1 MSAITQR
8 FPRISRHPEAMALH
22 FSDRRPEVSLEI
34 AANFIV
40 DFSADD
46 DITGLEIL
54 WDDADRAGSESALLA
69 FGVFGSALV
78 WLRYH
83 YRDAAGR
90 FGGRHASAVSWQIGQ
105 LIGNAALNLRTVND
119 LGTGF
124 AIVEN
129 SGKRLLVA
137 DFKSVRTKPPWSGQR
152 QFGAIK
158 RGSKSIAASIDLVRR
173 DAAAGNSDAI
183 GIAVLIDETAQER
196 RNPRVPPGRWTD
208 WPGAGLYGNHI
219 RAHIAIIPPQN
230 CAYPWLPQHFLDF
243 PA

>member
-69 FGVFGSALV
+69 FGIFGAAVV
-78 WLRYH
+78 WLGYH
-83 YRDAAGR
+83 YAAHSGPQMRWATLRKAEQIISAAGLPLR
-90 FGGRHASAVSWQIGQ
+90 VAPSAPNG
-105 LIGNAALNLRTVND
+105 L
-119 LGTGF
+119 
-124 AIVEN
+124 AIADDD
-129 SGKRLLVA
+129 GKPLLCA
-137 DFKSVRTKPPWSGQR
+137 DFQHPPRRFLKTCSADPPAAPMEEIR
-152 QFGAIK
+152 SAIK
-158 RGSKSIAASIDLVRR
+158 RLTQSVLPANPG
-173 DAAAGNSDAI
+173 AI
-183 GIAVLIDETAQER
+183 GVTVAIDEIGDLR
-196 RNPRVPPGRWTD
+196 CNSPIHPGRWLA
-208 WPGAGLYGNHI
+208 WSGAALPGGGHAS
-219 RAHIAIIPPQN
+219 AHIAIIPPQN

>member
-69 FGVFGSALV
+69 FGIFGAAVV
-78 WLRYH
+78 WLGYH
-83 YRDAAGR
+83 YAAHSGPQMR
-90 FGGRHASAVSWQIGQ
+90 WATLHKTEQ
-105 LIGNAALNLRTVND
+105 LISAAALPLRVAPSAPNGLTIADDGGKPLLCSDFQHPPRRFFKTRSADPPAAPMEEIRSAIKGLTQSVLPANPGAIGVTVAIDESGNLRC
-119 LGTGF
+119 
-124 AIVEN
+124 N
-129 SGKRLLVA
+129 S
-137 DFKSVRTKPPWSGQR
+137 P
-152 QFGAIK
+152 IH
-158 RGSKSIAASIDLVRR
+158 
-173 DAAAGNSDAI
+173 
-183 GIAVLIDETAQER
+183 
-196 RNPRVPPGRWTD
+196 PGRWLA
-208 WPGAGLYGNHI
+208 WRGAALPGGGHAS
-219 RAHIAIIPPQN
+219 AHIAIIPPHN
-230 CAYPWLPQHFLDF
+230 CAYPWLPRHFLDF